1 MVSTVM
7 TKKSPDGNHL
17 AKLTRVTGIDVNFRV
32 YLDGDRIYGSPDF
45 APVRFDFREQI
56 MWDTTGQ
63 LLILEVAGKR
73 IFGYHVTQRRSLR
86 DDEISAAEL
95 PPLSG
100 LSLRRDFTEGGIPEF
115 DRNADPF
122 AAEDC
127 SAVAE
132 FRVDPRLPTL
142 RSQRSGR
149 PTMIPTLVL

>member
-1 MVSTVM
+1 M

-95 PPLSG
+95 PPFQDYRYEGTLPKAAFLNSTVTPTLSLQRIAPQSLSLGSIQDYPPYG
-100 LSLRRDFTEGGIPEF
+100 LSA
-115 DRNADPF
+115 AD
-122 AAEDC
+122 A
-127 SAVAE
+127 
-132 FRVDPRLPTL
+132 
-142 RSQRSGR
+142 R
-149 PTMIPTLVL
+149 P